1 MLVHGPIR
9 CMAEGRD
16 SRWWAICLDFDIA
29 VQGES
34 FTEVRDSLHQA
45 IDMYLE
51 RVSELPEQER
61 ARLLRRR
68 APWYLRAK
76 FHMVPLLAKL
86 QGEDGGRRRQFV
98 IPAHA

>member
-1 MLVHGPIR
+1 MPVHGPIR

-16 SRWWAICLDFDIA
+16 GRWWAICLDLDIA
-29 VQGES
+29 VQGDS
-34 FTEVRDSLHQA
+34 FPEVRDSLHQA

-51 RVSELPEQER
+51 RVSELPAHEQ

-76 FHMVPLLAKL
+76 FHLHALLEKVRR
-86 QGEDGGRRRQFV
+86 QDGGRHRQFV
-98 IPAHA
+98 IPAHG